1 MWAVWYQQPLASLFT
16 VGGGISEFDHE
27 SRCGGEMC
35 WRPQQSL
42 FMGLVQRGDKLHR
55 WLKVCPCGRPCD

>member
-27 SRCGGEMC
+27 FRSRS
-35 WRPQQSL
+35 RPRLCIRRLAAQWSMVVGIVSL
-42 FMGLVQRGDKLHR
+42 QTQNFQ
-55 WLKVCPCGRPCD
+55 